1 MDMTPASKA
10 GLQKLVRY
18 VVLLSILRVLLTCF
32 PSQQNDQSDQNCKT
46 DILSLRIKLSDE

>member
-32 PSQQNDQSDQNCKT
+32 PSQQNDQSDQNYKT
-46 DILSLRIKLSDE
+46 NILSLHIKL